1 MTKALTIEWQN
12 TITVDEEKSEEEEAN
27 EMMDASAGG
36 PAVVKNVIEAMKEKG
51 VKCLAVITSI
61 GTGDSEGQAPFFFK
75 STCVVDACL
84 YNSHTLVIHILFF
97 VCSSHDD
104 SYDFQ

>member
-36 PAVVKNVIEAMKEKG
+36 PAVVKNVIEAMKE
-51 VKCLAVITSI
+51 
-61 GTGDSEGQAPFFFK
+61 
-75 STCVVDACL
+75 
-84 YNSHTLVIHILFF
+84 
-97 VCSSHDD
+97 
-104 SYDFQ
+104 